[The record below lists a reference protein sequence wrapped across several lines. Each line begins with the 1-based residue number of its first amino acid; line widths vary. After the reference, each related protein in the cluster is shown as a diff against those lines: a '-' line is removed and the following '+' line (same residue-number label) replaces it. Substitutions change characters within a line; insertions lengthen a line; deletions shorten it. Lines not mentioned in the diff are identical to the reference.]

1 MLSVYLL
8 LLCLIIGP
16 FPVQYAPIKTEDS
29 KHYSINENGTLTITE
44 VTEADS
50 GHYLCR
56 ADNHIGHGLSKII
69 FLTVLGELLFC
80 NCLLTDA

>member
-1 MLSVYLL
+1 MYSLYMLL
-8 LLCLIIGP
+8 LFLNIGP
-16 FPVQYAPIKTEDS
+16 FPVQYAPIKTDDS

-69 FLTVLGELLFC
+69 FLTVLGEWPFS
-80 NCLLTDA
+80 TDA